1 MRSAW
6 KTVRDGDRYRLGN
19 LLLKGKKHRCGE
31 KSLLHRCAST
41 SQARDLCCSVCNATP
56 PSLPSH
62 PSKCSTPKSP
72 VSLSAWSSCIE
83 EQALGF
89 RRGMQ
94 LELRHADLLYSFP
107 SRALGGLHF
116 TASYVDKWRRTA
128 VLAVSVRSSYATAT
142 IIAVEEL
149 DLAAAVSDDSIQDST
164 VVALDGELSEGL
176 TEDRQGSLSHVNDL
190 EEKLRCLR
198 NWGLTEE
205 EFVKL
210 QHHLPSSVRSAL
222 LKNSTKKLTEVA
234 SFLVEECGVPKQK
247 VASALIGNVFLA
259 SSSIEECLR
268 PKVGFSFTVSF
279 CAF

>member
-1 MRSAW
+1 M
-6 KTVRDGDRYRLGN
+6 
-19 LLLKGKKHRCGE
+19 H
-31 KSLLHRCAST
+31 
-41 SQARDLCCSVCNATP
+41 
-56 PSLPSH
+56 
-62 PSKCSTPKSP
+62 
-72 VSLSAWSSCIE
+72 
-83 EQALGF
+83 
-89 RRGMQ
+89 
-94 LELRHADLLYSFP
+94 LELRHVDLLYSFP

-116 TASYVDKWRRTA
+116 TASYADKWRRTT
-128 VLAVSVRSSYATAT
+128 VVAVSVRSSYATAT

-164 VVALDGELSEGL
+164 VVALDGELSGL

-234 SFLVEECGVPKQK
+234 SFLVQECGVPKQK

-268 PKVGFSFTVSF
+268 PKVGFSLIVSF